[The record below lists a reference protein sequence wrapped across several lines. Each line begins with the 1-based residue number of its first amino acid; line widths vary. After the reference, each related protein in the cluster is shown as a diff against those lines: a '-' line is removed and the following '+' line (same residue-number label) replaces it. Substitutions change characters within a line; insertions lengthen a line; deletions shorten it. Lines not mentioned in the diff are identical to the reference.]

1 MDIGPALL
9 ALDATV
15 TIARQGALRRTPLG
29 GLFAGPRTTTLAP
42 DELMLDVTVPATSFR
57 KPMAFLKFGLRKG
70 QALSLVNVAAGF
82 WPEASAPVFRDT
94 RIALGAVAPTIIRAA
109 EAERYLDG
117 REVAATLMQEA
128 GCIAATQA
136 SPISD
141 FRASAEYRREL
152 IAVLTGR
159 ALESAWRRA
168 QPESRR
174 KIA

>member
-1 MDIGPALL
+1 
-9 ALDATV
+9 
-15 TIARQGALRRTPLG
+15 
-29 GLFAGPRTTTLAP
+29 
-42 DELMLDVTVPATSFR
+42 
-57 KPMAFLKFGLRKG
+57 
-70 QALSLVNVAAGF
+70 
-82 WPEASAPVFRDT
+82 
-94 RIALGAVAPTIIRAA
+94 VAPTIMRAS

-117 REVAATLMQEA
+117 REVGSPAMEDA
-128 GCIAATQA
+128 GRIAAGEA

-168 QPESRR
+168 QPEPRR